1 MDDDDFEDEPLVP
14 VDAFDTEELANAAG
28 AELVTNGV
36 GAAVEP
42 IPADEIEEGESREG
56 YRVLV
61 LEHEV
66 HRAQEILGMVEPSE
80 RPPANPEEV
89 MKPLP
94 KQTNWK
100 LVFVIWFAAL
110 IIIPVAG
117 FWISYAIFSR

>member
-1 MDDDDFEDEPLVP
+1 MDDDDFEDEALLP
-14 VDAFDTEELANAAG
+14 VEDFQTEELAKAAG
-28 AELVTNGV
+28 AELVSNGV

-42 IPADEIEEGESREG
+42 IPAAEIEDGGFREG

-61 LEHEV
+61 LEHEL
-66 HRAQEILGMVEPSE
+66 HRAQEILGLVELSD

-100 LVFVIWFAAL
+100 LVLLIWFAAL
-110 IIIPVAG
+110 ILIPIGA
-117 FWISYAIFSR
+117 FWLSYVIFSR